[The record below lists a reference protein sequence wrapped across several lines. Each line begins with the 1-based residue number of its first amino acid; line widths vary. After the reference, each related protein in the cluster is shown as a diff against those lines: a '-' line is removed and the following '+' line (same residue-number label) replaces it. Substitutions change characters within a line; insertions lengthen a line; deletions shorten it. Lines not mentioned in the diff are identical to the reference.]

1 MFIIWEQQIPLNGSV
16 MMYGVSGR
24 ELLSGIKEDTQ
35 AKFRVLK
42 IECGYSR
49 TQFTHSFYS
58 RIYLSYS

>member
-1 MFIIWEQQIPLNGSV
+1 